1 MPGYVI
7 HLAVGKVYSKEN
19 NIDNIESFEKGI
31 IAPDLVKDKRKS
43 HYGPSSSNPDLN
55 GYLRARRIRNAFD
68 EGYFLHLVT
77 DYLFYNKFLN
87 SWNEHIYDD
96 YDRLNERIIKK
107 YNIVIPKELVEVVK
121 TKDGEL
127 ELLSEEEIYRFIDIV
142 GKINIRKI
150 LKEKNFQN
158 SISEIKFEER
168 E

>member
-1 MPGYVI
+1 MQKLLQPKLI
-7 HLAVGKVYSKEN
+7 
-19 NIDNIESFEKGI
+19 FT
-31 IAPDLVKDKRKS
+31 
-43 HYGPSSSNPDLN
+43 PDLN
-55 GYLRARRIRNAFD
+55 GYLRARKIKNEFD

-87 SWNEHIYDD
+87 SWNKHIYDD

-107 YNIVIPKELVEVVK
+107 YNIDIPKELLEVVK

-127 ELLSEEEIYRFIDIV
+127 ELLSEEEICRFIDVV

-150 LKEKNFQN
+150 LKENNFQN
-158 SISEIKFEER
+158 SISEIKFGER